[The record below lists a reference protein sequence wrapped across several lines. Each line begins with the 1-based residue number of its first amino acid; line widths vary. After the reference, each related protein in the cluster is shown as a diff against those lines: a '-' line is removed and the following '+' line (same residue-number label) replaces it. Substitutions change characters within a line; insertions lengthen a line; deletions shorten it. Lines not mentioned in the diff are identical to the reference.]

1 MLFVKAF
8 DKDRKYRIGFDI
20 REDCCQVSYCERG
33 GEIFTFSQKEEAE
46 EYNIPTLL
54 FKKAGVDEWFFG
66 QAAKERAGDPDGT
79 LIANLPEAAIAD
91 QPIEIEGR
99 NYDAVKLLGL
109 FLDRCFKMLARAVPS
124 DRIGAVMFTLK
135 TVDERVVN
143 LFEKI
148 KPTLPVPE
156 EVVSIEEHDSSFY
169 HYMLFQEEEL
179 RQKDVLLLEYKG
191 QDRLLLSRLTYNRR
205 TSPIVSVVK
214 NSEYVGLPYTSP
226 LDMDMQLTKILQQEL
241 AAGNYSSAHLI
252 GEGFD
257 GQWMRDSLKLL
268 CRNCRVFQGN
278 NLYSK
283 GACASACCKTDAPDA
298 VEHYFFLNDHK
309 LQANIG
315 IKATSR
321 GDEGYYPL
329 LDAGVNW
336 YEAKREEDFILEGT
350 GELQLI
356 MMPLTGGKASE
367 YTIRL
372 DELPVRED
380 RLTRVRLSLSLESE
394 HQLLIRIRDMGFGE
408 IFPSSNLRWEK
419 GIAL

>member
-8 DKDRKYRIGFDI
+8 DKDRKYRVGFDL
-20 REDCCQVSYCERG
+20 REDFCQISYCERG
-33 GEIFTFSQKEEAE
+33 GGIVTFSQKEDAE

-54 FKKAGVDEWFFG
+54 FKKAGADEWFFG
-66 QAAKERAGDPDGT
+66 QAAKEHAGDPDGT
-79 LIANLPEAAIAD
+79 LIANLLEAAIAD
-91 QPIEIEGR
+91 QPIGIEER
-99 NYDAVKLLGL
+99 EYDAVKLLTL
-109 FLDRCFKMLARAVPS
+109 FLEKCFKMFTRAVPLA
-124 DRIGAVMFTLK
+124 RIGAVMFTMK
-135 TVDERVVN
+135 TVDERVVK

-148 KPTLPVPE
+148 IPALSLPE
-156 EVVSIEEHDSSFY
+156 ETVSIEEHDSSFY
-169 HYMLFQEEEL
+169 HYMLEQDEEL
-179 RQKDVLLLEYKG
+179 RQKDVMLLEYTG
-191 QDRLLLSRLTYNRR
+191 QDRMLLSRLTYNRR
-205 TSPIVSVVK
+205 TTPIVSVVR

-226 LDMDMQLTKILQQEL
+226 RDMDMQLTGILQQEL
-241 AAGNYSSAHLI
+241 AAGNFSSVHLV
-252 GEGFD
+252 GDGFD
-257 GQWMRDSLKLL
+257 GKWMRDALKLL

-283 GACASACCKTDAPDA
+283 GACVSACYKTDVPQ
-298 VEHYFFLNDHK
+298 EEERYFFLDDHK

-315 IKATSR
+315 IEATHN
-321 GDEGYYPL
+321 GTEGYYPL

-350 GELQLI
+350 GEIRLI

-380 RLTRVRLSLSLESE
+380 RLTRIRVALTLESE
-394 HQLLIRIRDMGFGE
+394 KQLMVRIRDLGFGE